1 MSRGDARVRRQCRP
15 APSHLVLVIFL
26 SLSTSRTW
34 LSVLAELAHRA
45 VPTLAPTIVGRDSVR
60 GRPAERKPQEVV
72 RTTSLASMQEE
83 DSPQQRAQSMQVPDV
98 SNQYDRRQSRV
109 GSVNTDKENDE
120 ISSMIRKMMEQEKK
134 EKGEQ
139 DGKVA

>member
-1 MSRGDARVRRQCRP
+1 MSRGDARVQRQCRP

-72 RTTSLASMQEE
+72 RTTRDDSRALLRSEYILSFEGTTAELVAVLLLRWDRTGRGKGLRRGLTGNEGARVVRRRGPRPLA
-83 DSPQQRAQSMQVPDV
+83 RA
-98 SNQYDRRQSRV
+98 
-109 GSVNTDKENDE
+109 
-120 ISSMIRKMMEQEKK
+120 
-134 EKGEQ
+134 
-139 DGKVA
+139 